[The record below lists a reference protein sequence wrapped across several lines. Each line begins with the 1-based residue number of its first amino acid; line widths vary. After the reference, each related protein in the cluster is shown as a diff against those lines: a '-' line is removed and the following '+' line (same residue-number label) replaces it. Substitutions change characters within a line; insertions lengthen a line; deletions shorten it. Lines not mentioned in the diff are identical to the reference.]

1 ASLGQSCGTG
11 RCARSDEDT
20 PETLDNRHR
29 VSGWSPSVL
38 TLAEVLEA
46 TGGVL
51 RGARAETA
59 GSVRFTRVVVDSR
72 EVTSGALFVALKGQK
87 HDAHA
92 FVAQALANGASGAI
106 VERVP
111 PDCAWALDS
120 TAEGPP
126 LVVVP
131 SS

>member
-1 ASLGQSCGTG
+1 M
-11 RCARSDEDT
+11 
-20 PETLDNRHR
+20 
-29 VSGWSPSVL
+29 L

-59 GSVRFTRVVVDSR
+59 GGVRFTRVVVDSR

-92 FVAQALANGASGAI
+92 FVAQALANGATGAI
-106 VERVP
+106 VV
-111 PDCAWALDS
+111 D
-120 TAEGPP
+120 
-126 LVVVP
+126 LV
-131 SS
+131 